1 MRQWNLC
8 QSRGRVRV
16 RVWARVRPG
25 AHRDLRGR
33 RRMCGER
40 RPLRFQVPQHPGIIQ
55 VRAGPIQVFLFCCNW
70 SILCYTHKTRSKNL
84 IVPLQ
89 LMSYEHVSVFFSK
102 IKSCLIFVVF
112 FAPWR
117 VCLTSAGLFLF
128 AVVSA
133 VTLEHIAFFWNGK
146 LFLSTC

>member
-102 IKSCLIFVVF
+102 IKSCLIFVGF
-112 FAPWR
+112 FCSMT
-117 VCLTSAGLFLF
+117 CLFNICWSLFIRCGKRSHF
-128 AVVSA
+128 G
-133 VTLEHIAFFWNGK
+133 THCFFLKWQII
-146 LFLSTC
+146 S